1 MSLSSVV
8 KVKREPS
15 TPLYQSS
22 AAPEAGSEVRI
33 RAKFAVFKLTEV
45 SRVDGVKDG
54 AVDSVD
60 GVAGVNGQLLDLL
73 VVVWVCVVVIAIGP
87 QLELGVGVEALGQDR
102 DGLQGLDKGG
112 NVGCLNLGEGL
123 VAGED
128 VSAGVG
134 AYSSL

>member
-1 MSLSSVV
+1 MDLV
-8 KVKREPS
+8 E
-15 TPLYQSS
+15 
-22 AAPEAGSEVRI
+22 GVRGI
-33 RAKFAVFKLTEV
+33 
-45 SRVDGVKDG
+45 DGE
-54 AVDSVD
+54 
-60 GVAGVNGQLLDLL
+60 LLDLL
-73 VVVWVCVVVIAIGP
+73 PILGVDVVVVAVGP
-87 QLELGVGVEALGQDR
+87 EPQLGVGVEALGQDR